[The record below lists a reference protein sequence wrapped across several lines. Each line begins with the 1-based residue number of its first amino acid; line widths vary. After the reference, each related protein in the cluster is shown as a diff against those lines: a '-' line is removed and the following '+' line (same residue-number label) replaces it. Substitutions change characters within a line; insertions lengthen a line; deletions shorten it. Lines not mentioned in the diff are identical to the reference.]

1 MVNQEQTGP
10 ELTQILQTL
19 AISCLVIILPGIYW
33 SMFGWTH
40 MLLPLLSF
48 YILSRFGEHTGKRF
62 LVTAGILSG
71 VVLLLLN
78 HFDLIIFSAILMLG
92 GGVLFSAAKKKNSPA
107 LSGLKACATLGL
119 SWIVVIA
126 AYSIISGG
134 SPYADLLASIDST
147 INETIQYYRQSD
159 EVSAESLVMVEQ
171 LLLQVQAVVPL
182 VMPSILGGVII
193 TLTWFTMVVGNNLL
207 LRHHDKAPWLPYA
220 MWQLPERLIWM
231 GIIFGACVI
240 IPIHL
245 PRAVGIN
252 GLFLLSIVYC
262 FQGLAVVVFYL
273 NKWKVP
279 VLLKAFFYVM
289 LVLQSFGTVILLF
302 LGVTDIWFDYRR
314 IKRNKAITP

>member
-1 MVNQEQTGP
+1 MNQEQTGP